1 MAKISVQKFMEEY
14 YASYGD
20 IIRLP
25 IDILTQEEMNKIM
38 FEDNPLIEYVNY
50 IDNPYYGEME
60 VEIKIVDYLP
70 VNMN

>member
-1 MAKISVQKFMEEY
+1 MGKINVQKFMEEY

-20 IIRLP
+20 IIRFP
-25 IDILTQEEMNKIM
+25 IDVLTQEETNKIM

-60 VEIKIVDYLP
+60 VEIKIIDYLP
-70 VNMN
+70 VGVN